1 MGCETA
7 DHWCIRHVQNGD
19 CAAVQYLVV
28 EEGSMI
34 DVQLWADICVA
45 KQRGAVII
53 CLADWGQFEAIAQS
67 WAGTPLKPHALQESD
82 MIRELCGSNRFEL
95 TENRR
100 SDPPL
105 FAFIQSLRPG
115 TPAARDLAEALADAA
130 RRFPLTQR
138 DADWVLVLS
147 HRKRMAL
154 NRQMNQ
160 RKKPAGALFFRY
172 RPVHGSGT
180 GNQPQSMWLWPG
192 VTLVGAGGPCPKGI
206 LVQITALS
214 EDGVSLSNGATL
226 GREQVC
232 KCTRL
237 AHCLCYASV
246 QGLTLPGVVRLMDTA
261 SPMFTLRHL
270 YVGISRATAAENVE
284 LGEKT

>member
-1 MGCETA
+1 
-7 DHWCIRHVQNGD
+7 
-19 CAAVQYLVV
+19 
-28 EEGSMI
+28 
-34 DVQLWADICVA
+34 
-45 KQRGAVII
+45 
-53 CLADWGQFEAIAQS
+53 
-67 WAGTPLKPHALQESD
+67 

-115 TPAARDLAEALADAA
+115 TPEARDLAEALADAME
-130 RRFPLTQR
+130 RFPQTER
-138 DADWVLVLS
+138 EADWVLVLS

-160 RKKPAGALFFRY
+160 RKKTADALFFRH
-172 RPVHGSGT
+172 RPVQGQAT

-192 VTLVGAGGPCPKGI
+192 LTLVGAGGPCPKGI
-206 LVQITALS
+206 MVEVVSLT
-214 EDGVSLSNGATL
+214 EDQVTLSNGATL
-226 GREQVC
+226 DRERIC

-246 QGLTLPGVVRLMDTA
+246 QGLTLPGVVKLWDTA
-261 SPMFTLRHL
+261 SPLLTLRHL
-270 YVGISRATAAENVE
+270 YVGISRATGAQNVE
-284 LGEKT
+284 VG

>member
-1 MGCETA
+1 
-7 DHWCIRHVQNGD
+7 
-19 CAAVQYLVV
+19 VQYLLV

-34 DVQLWADICVA
+34 DVQLWADVCVA
-45 KQRGAVII
+45 KQRGAIII

-105 FAFIQSLRPG
+105 FDFIQSLKPG
-115 TPAARDLAEALADAA
+115 MPEARDLAEALADAMQ
-130 RRFPLTQR
+130 RFPHTER
-138 DADWVLVLS
+138 EADWVLVLS

-160 RKKPAGALFFRY
+160 RKKPADALFFRH
-172 RPVHGSGT
+172 RPVQGQVT

-192 VTLVGAGGPCPKGI
+192 LTLVGAGGPLCPKGI
-206 LVQITALS
+206 MVQVVSLS
-214 EDGVSLSNGATL
+214 VDQVTLSNGATL
-226 GREQVC
+226 GRERIC

-237 AHCLCYASV
+237 ADCLCYASV
-246 QGLTLPGVVRLMDTA
+246 QGLTLPGVVKLWDTA

-270 YVGISRATAAENVE
+270 YVGISRATGAQNVE
-284 LGEKT
+284 VGEKRT